1 MPRSCGLD
9 LHFVLTLQQIVLS
22 KNLLADCFLFCVVL
36 TLQQIVLSK
45 NGRRRKHGAC
55 AVLTL
60 QQIVLSKN
68 QARNPP
74 QRTFGF
80 DFTTNCSF

>member
-1 MPRSCGLD
+1 M
-9 LHFVLTLQQIVLS
+9 TLQQIVLS
-22 KNLLADCFLFCVVL
+22 KNQMCRARLRCLVL

-45 NGRRRKHGAC
+45 NGEA
-55 AVLTL
+55 ANQAAEEVLTL

-68 QARNPP
+68 AQSLRVN
-74 QRTFGF
+74 RVFGF